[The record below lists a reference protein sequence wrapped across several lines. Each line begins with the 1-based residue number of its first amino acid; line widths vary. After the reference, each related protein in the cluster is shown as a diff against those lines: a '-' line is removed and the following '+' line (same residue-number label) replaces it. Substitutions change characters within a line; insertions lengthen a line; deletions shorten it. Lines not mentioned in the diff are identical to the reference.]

1 MIKNHIRLKY
11 CLMNL
16 FTPII
21 LVDLKLPGGWKGVA
35 VEKWSAIAFE
45 PEKLTENPDRVFKSE
60 NANFTVLKQIETSG
74 KKISFV
80 IKKTVKRSGIRAVAD
95 FLRAPKSLRN
105 FYLAVLL
112 KQKNIEVAE
121 PVAALWHRKYGSIY
135 ITEYIPDSLDLYD
148 IAFGKNRGILAN
160 FPIRKTV
167 IRQVAQIIAKLHKS
181 NFWHR
186 DSKAGNFIIYKDGGI
201 YRVKLIDL
209 DGIKQDSGLRQENH
223 IRTLSKLAETL
234 LRFKTVNFTDLY
246 RAFCIYCDA
255 MKIDSG
261 DAKELLRKVERA
273 AVAARLVTIMSD
285 SYKLKDK

>member
-1 MIKNHIRLKY
+1 
-11 CLMNL
+11 MNL

-21 LVDLKLPGGWKGVA
+21 LVDLKLPGLWKGVA
-35 VEKWSAIAFE
+35 VEKWSALAFE
-45 PEKLTENPDRVFKSE
+45 PEKLTQNPDRVFKSE
-60 NANFTVLKQIETSG
+60 NGSITAL
-74 KKISFV
+74 KKIGNTPFV
-80 IKKTVKRSGIRAVAD
+80 IKKTVNRSGIRAVAD
-95 FLRAPKSLRN
+95 FFRAPKSLRN

-112 KQKNIEVAE
+112 KQKNIEVAA

-148 IAFGKNRGILAN
+148 VAFGKNMEILKN
-160 FPIRKTV
+160 FPIRKAV
-167 IRQVAQIIAKLHKS
+167 IKQVAQIVAKLHQS

-246 RAFCIYCDA
+246 RGFLIYCDE
-255 MKIDSG
+255 MKIDSSR
-261 DAKELLRKVERA
+261 AKELLRRVERA

>member
-1 MIKNHIRLKY
+1 
-11 CLMNL
+11 MNL

-21 LVDLKLPGGWKGVA
+21 FVNLKLPGLWKGVA
-35 VEKWSAIAFE
+35 VEKWSGLAFE
-45 PEKLTENPDRVFKSE
+45 PEKLTQNPDRVFKSE
-60 NANFTVLKQIETSG
+60 NGSITAL
-74 KKISFV
+74 KKIGNTPFV

-95 FLRAPKSLRN
+95 FFRAPKSLRN

-112 KQKNIEVAE
+112 NQKNIEVAA

-148 IAFGKNRGILAN
+148 VAFGKNPEILKN
-160 FPIRKTV
+160 FPIRKAV
-167 IRQVAQIIAKLHKS
+167 IRQVAQIVAKLHRS

-186 DSKAGNFIIYKDGGI
+186 DSKAGNFIIYKDSGI

-246 RAFCIYCDA
+246 RAFCIYCDE
-255 MKIDSG
+255 MKIDSSR
-261 DAKELLRKVERA
+261 AKELLRRVERA